1 MRHILVALVRAYQI
15 LLSPLLGSNCR
26 HEPSC
31 SAYSIEALKVW
42 GAGKGLILTVKR
54 IAKCHPWGAS
64 GPDPVPQKPKTD
76 NKH

>member
-1 MRHILVALVRAYQI
+1 MRYILIAFVRAYQT

-42 GAGKGLILTVKR
+42 GAFRGSILTIKR
-54 IAKCHPWGAS
+54 IAKCNPWGTS
-64 GPDPVPQKPKTD
+64 GSDPLPPRSQ
-76 NKH
+76 NKK

>member
-1 MRHILVALVRAYQI
+1 MRYILIAFVRAYQT

-42 GAGKGLILTVKR
+42 GAFRGSILTIKR
-54 IAKCHPWGAS
+54 IAKCNPWGTS
-64 GPDPVPQKPKTD
+64 GPDPVPPRSQ
-76 NKH
+76 NKK